1 VSSSVGAQPVAVAYG
16 TPGKRVIVLED
27 TLIRVMTDQAMSS
40 KRSRVGTRVSF
51 TVSEGVVVK
60 GVLVIPRGATVR
72 GEVVEDKKAG
82 RVSGSPALTLK
93 LDSLELGGERYA
105 LHAYHLRVVGTSKT
119 MPTEAM
125 VGAAEM
131 GGLAGA
137 VVSARTNGGAT
148 AVKNAEDI
156 SAGAAAG
163 AAVVAAA
170 AAMAPRPTI
179 DLPAESQMDFY
190 LASPIS
196 VQPLSKQE
204 AEALAQQLHSGG
216 PVLYVHGDTP

>member
-1 VSSSVGAQPVAVAYG
+1 
-16 TPGKRVIVLED
+16 
-27 TLIRVMTDQAMSS
+27 
-40 KRSRVGTRVSF
+40 
-51 TVSEGVVVK
+51 
-60 GVLVIPRGATVR
+60 VR

-105 LHAYHLRVVGTSKT
+105 VYAYHLRVVGTSKT

-137 VVSARTNGGAT
+137 VVSARTSGGAT
-148 AVKNAEDI
+148 AAKNAEDI

-179 DLPAESQMDFY
+179 ELPAESQMDFY

-196 VQPLSKQE
+196 VQPLSKKE
-204 AEALAQQLHSGG
+204 AEALAQRLHSGG